1 VFSGEVTEVH
11 YLLAMPGFLE
21 RVIDDCA
28 DEVSTEPILG
38 PDRQQLPEFV
48 S

>member
-1 VFSGEVTEVH
+1 MFSGEVTEVH

-28 DEVSTEPILG
+28 DEVSTHPILG
-38 PDRQQLPEFV
+38 PDRQQSPEFV

>member
-1 VFSGEVTEVH
+1 MFSGEVTEVH

-21 RVIDDCA
+21 RVIEDCA
-28 DEVSTEPILG
+28 DEVSAEPILG
-38 PDRQQLPEFV
+38 PDRQQLLEFV

>member
-1 VFSGEVTEVH
+1 MH

-28 DEVSTEPILG
+28 DEGSTDPTLG
-38 PDRQQLPEFV
+38 LDRQQLPEFV

>member
-1 VFSGEVTEVH
+1 MFSGEVTEVH

-21 RVIDDCA
+21 RVIDDRA
-28 DEVSTEPILG
+28 DNVSTHPILG
-38 PDRQQLPEFV
+38 PDRQQFPEFV